1 MKLNIAVLALTLV
14 SGLGGPAFAAGVG
27 EALPLLKFKDQAG
40 AERTLDASVRRIYAN
55 ASRGGDALMKKAAPT
70 QAALDAQRAI
80 ALAEI
85 SQAPGFVK
93 YLIRK
98 SLKDRPYA
106 TWIDE
111 SGATRALLPY
121 KDGDVSVIEL
131 DQGRITAVRHLGSVE
146 ALRRELD
153 PAPAAAPSPPAA
165 K

>member
-1 MKLNIAVLALTLV
+1 MKPFLALLALILANT
-14 SGLGGPAFAAGVG
+14 AFAAGVG
-27 EALPLLKFKDQAG
+27 DTLPTLTLKDQAG
-40 AERTLDASVRRIYAN
+40 TARTLDDSVRRLYAN
-55 ASRGGDALMKKAAPT
+55 ASRDGDKLMKEAMTGLGQAELQAQGAA
-70 QAALDAQRAI
+70 

-98 SLKDRPYA
+98 SLKDRSYA

-121 KDGDVSVIEL
+121 RDGAVAVIEL
-131 DQGRITAVRHLGSVE
+131 DRMRITAIRHVTSAE
-146 ALRRELD
+146 ALRRELA
-153 PAPAAAPSPPAA
+153 PAPA